1 MANRNRA
8 EVRNAVHS
16 RIRRKVRG
24 TTERPRLAV
33 YRSLNHIYAQV
44 IDDQKS
50 QTLAS
55 ASTTEKGLG
64 VAKGGNIDAAK
75 RVGQAIAERALAA
88 GIESVVFD
96 RGGYLYHGRVRALTD
111 AARAAGLNKNEV
123 VEAEAAEAEKPEAAE
138 AEPDK
143 PKGKQ
148 KEAKA
153 KSKKEAAPKEAV
165 VADTAAE
172 PKAKKEAAPEDATTE
187 AGDGEAAAKPKAR
200 KEKAPKED
208 AGAGETSAEPKARKE
223 KAPKEAKDA
232 AAGSPEEKTEAK
244 DNTDTVEP
252 LEIPTESSGAKGG

>member
-64 VAKGGNIDAAK
+64 VSKGGNIEAAK
-75 RVGQAIAERALAA
+75 RVGQAIAERAIAA

-111 AARAAGLNKNEV
+111 AARAAGLNKNEA
-123 VEAEAAEAEKPEAAE
+123 VESEAAAIESEAAE
-138 AEPDK
+138 AEPVK
-143 PKGKQ
+143 PKKQ
-148 KEAKA
+148 KEPKA
-153 KSKKEAAPKEAV
+153 KTKKEAAPKE
-165 VADTAAE
+165 DTGEATAK
-172 PKAKKEAAPEDATTE
+172 PKAKKEAAPKKDAE
-187 AGDGEAAAKPKAR
+187 
-200 KEKAPKED
+200 
-208 AGAGETSAEPKARKE
+208 GASAEGAESAKASDGGE
-223 KAPKEAKDA
+223 N
-232 AAGSPEEKTEAK
+232 AG
-244 DNTDTVEP
+244 
-252 LEIPTESSGAKGG
+252 

>member
-1 MANRNRA
+1 LPISDWSVAEIELAISNWQLAITVMANRNRA

-50 QTLAS
+50 LTLAS

-111 AARAAGLNKNEV
+111 AARKAGLNQNEL
-123 VEAEAAEAEKPEAAE
+123 VEAEAAGPDEAAAVPEADAGE
-138 AEPDK
+138 GFAK
-143 PKGKQ
+143 PKKQKAKGKQ
-148 KEAKA
+148 DAEAPSDGEAGA
-153 KSKKEAAPKEAV
+153 K
-165 VADTAAE
+165 
-172 PKAKKEAAPEDATTE
+172 PKAKK
-187 AGDGEAAAKPKAR
+187 KA
-200 KEKAPKED
+200 APKED
-208 AGAGETSAEPKARKE
+208 AGAGEASAEPKAMKE

-232 AAGSPEEKTEAK
+232 QAGPPAEKAELKGSEDTGSEA
-244 DNTDTVEP
+244 
-252 LEIPTESSGAKGG
+252 G

>member
-123 VEAEAAEAEKPEAAE
+123 VEAEAAEVETPEAAA
-138 AEPDK
+138 AEPAR
-143 PKGKQ
+143 PKKQ
-148 KEAKA
+148 KEPKA
-153 KSKKEAAPKEAV
+153 KTKKEAAPT
-165 VADTAAE
+165 D
-172 PKAKKEAAPEDATTE
+172 APSE
-187 AGDGEAAAKPKAR
+187 AGAGEAAAKPKVK
-200 KEKAPKED
+200 KEKAPK
-208 AGAGETSAEPKARKE
+208 GA
-223 KAPKEAKDA
+223 KEAK
-232 AAGSPEEKTEAK
+232 AGSPPEKAEIS
-244 DNTDTVEP
+244 DTA
-252 LEIPTESSGAKGG
+252 ESGSESG